1 MRAQWVSTPPEQ
13 LTGVFW
19 FTTAT
24 AFLLAAT
31 VGANHV
37 ANNFGAS
44 VGSGAISM
52 RSAIVIDEVLAAV
65 TLGSVV
71 SDTIVG
77 ALAAGALFLMA
88 ATCYDIPVSTTHA
101 VVGAVIGMTMV
112 GAGPSC
118 VRWSWPGLASISASW
133 VLSPVFSG
141 VLSTAILWFVQ
152 AQLLGLPRPLPA
164 TFSCLPSIGG
174 ATLNL
179 FTLLHLLK
187 ASSFHGW
194 SGWIV
199 SLAAAAVFVL
209 GALLSRL
216 TAVPYLREAC
226 RSPYLASI
234 HIGPVNSHTEEAG
247 DCHGVPGETLI
258 EGNGPGDRGQPMPE
272 PNSEVNGVRG
282 RSPLPDGALE
292 GYSDSE
298 EDRQGFLDGG
308 DPVEI
313 LSPHGQCL
321 AARVGSPAGRVPA
334 SGSGAIEAL
343 EAFEGLN
350 AEKVFMYLQVMAA
363 SLKSY
368 AHGANDTANAMGP
381 YSVIQVM
388 ETVGSGLT
396 GINFSR
402 GF

>member
-1 MRAQWVSTPPEQ
+1 
-13 LTGVFW
+13 
-19 FTTAT
+19 
-24 AFLLAAT
+24 
-31 VGANHV
+31 
-37 ANNFGAS
+37 
-44 VGSGAISM
+44 
-52 RSAIVIDEVLAAV
+52 
-65 TLGSVV
+65 
-71 SDTIVG
+71 
-77 ALAAGALFLMA
+77 
-88 ATCYDIPVSTTHA
+88 
-101 VVGAVIGMTMV
+101 
-112 GAGPSC
+112 
-118 VRWSWPGLASISASW
+118 
-133 VLSPVFSG
+133 
-141 VLSTAILWFVQ
+141 
-152 AQLLGLPRPLPA
+152 
-164 TFSCLPSIGG
+164 
-174 ATLNL
+174 
-179 FTLLHLLK
+179 
-187 ASSFHGW
+187 
-194 SGWIV
+194 
-199 SLAAAAVFVL
+199 
-209 GALLSRL
+209 
-216 TAVPYLREAC
+216 
-226 RSPYLASI
+226 
-234 HIGPVNSHTEEAG
+234 
-247 DCHGVPGETLI
+247 
-258 EGNGPGDRGQPMPE
+258 MPE

-381 YSVIQVM
+381 YSVIQALYFPKESCDHIQSQLWLLAVGEIGISLGLACLGYKVM